1 MKHDVMTK
9 REILFQIEIAIN
21 DACTNSNCE
30 WLGYAGV
37 EQESRNAY
45 ETVIGLINEIKLDST
60 CSTCK
65 HMKHG
70 DESMDDMAFFNTN
83 DTLVDAWQ
91 SIVEMNSF
99 GCNLWEK
106 QDD

>member
-1 MKHDVMTK
+1 MTK

-30 WLGYAGV
+30 WLGHAGV

-45 ETVIGLINEIKLDST
+45 ETVVGLINEIKSDRT
-60 CSTCK
+60 CSTCR
-65 HMKHG
+65 HH
-70 DESMDDMAFFNTN
+70 
-83 DTLVDAWQ
+83 VDYSEYYGNCVRNGSPNATEYTW
-91 SIVEMNSF
+91 SCA
-99 GCNLWEK
+99 GWEN